1 MLRVVGDRPDIV
13 VAHRK
18 IDAAIAICVSDWA
31 ARSQIIPNSVRII
44 APVRMIVIEIP
55 RPIAD
60 RRALPHG
67 CLLRGH
73 AAQAG
78 QVRAHFARRGG
89 PKRSPVL
96 RPIQFEVTIGT
107 RKWAI
112 RLCASWS
119 AVATLVQYIVGR
131 AYTEADMMSLQHPR
145 PRRPLARVCLLSKS
159 SRSHFIPERE
169 LE

>member
-31 ARSQIIPNSVRII
+31 ARSEIVPNCVRII

-73 AAQAG
+73 APWPTKCALTLPGGAG
-78 QVRAHFARRGG
+78 PSG
-89 PKRSPVL
+89 PRCTAL
-96 RPIQFEVTIGT
+96 
-107 RKWAI
+107 
-112 RLCASWS
+112 
-119 AVATLVQYIVGR
+119 
-131 AYTEADMMSLQHPR
+131 
-145 PRRPLARVCLLSKS
+145 S
-159 SRSHFIPERE
+159 SRGYHGYAKTGNPALRVMVGCDNSRAIYCRQRYT
-169 LE
+169 

>member
-31 ARSQIIPNSVRII
+31 ARSEIVPNSVRII

-67 CLLRGH
+67 CLPSWTCGLGP
-73 AAQAG
+73 ANGALTLPG
-78 QVRAHFARRGG
+78 GRARAVLGA
-89 PKRSPVL
+89 PPYPVEA
-96 RPIQFEVTIGT
+96 IMGT
-107 RKWAI
+107 RKRAI
-112 RLCASWS
+112 RLCASWL
-119 AVATLVQYIVGR
+119 AVTTLVRYIVGR
-131 AYTEADMMSLQHPR
+131 GIHKPT
-145 PRRPLARVCLLSKS
+145 
-159 SRSHFIPERE
+159 
-169 LE
+169 

>member
-18 IDAAIAICVSDWA
+18 IDAAIAICVSDCA
-31 ARSQIIPNSVRII
+31 ARSQIVPNSVRII

-73 AAQAG
+73 AARPAKGALTLPGGAG
-78 QVRAHFARRGG
+78 PSGPRCSALSSSRLSWVRENGQSGSARHGRLWQL
-89 PKRSPVL
+89 SCNIL
-96 RPIQFEVTIGT
+96 SAEDIQ
-107 RKWAI
+107 
-112 RLCASWS
+112 
-119 AVATLVQYIVGR
+119 
-131 AYTEADMMSLQHPR
+131 
-145 PRRPLARVCLLSKS
+145 S

>member
-31 ARSQIIPNSVRII
+31 ARSQIVPNSVRII

-78 QVRAHFARRGG
+78 QVRAHFARRAG
-89 PKRSPVL
+89 PS
-96 RPIQFEVTIGT
+96 G
-107 RKWAI
+107 
-112 RLCASWS
+112 
-119 AVATLVQYIVGR
+119 
-131 AYTEADMMSLQHPR
+131 PR
-145 PRRPLARVCLLSKS
+145 CTALSS
-159 SRSHFIPERE
+159 SRLSWVRE
-169 LE
+169 NGQSGFARHGPLWQLSCDILSAEYT